1 MKKKLINEVNKMR
14 RLMELPLITE
24 QSADDQACINQL
36 TDGTG
41 DEYMVVPKGECL
53 SKMSCVDKS
62 IKDAGFESINVIK
75 KWGDGRCLS
84 LTNFEDRRYLA
95 LWETGELSFIYVW
108 DTPETLPNGDK
119 IKKFMFEGEWECNGG
134 VTTYK
139 NLEFKALV
147 DDSGDTLSPTN
158 FDSSGGWDIEGYFN
172 RKSVPV
178 SGDLKILLEKTF
190 K

>member
-62 IKDAGFESINVIK
+62 IKDAGFGDINVIK

-84 LTNFEDRRYLA
+84 LTNFQDKRYLA
-95 LWETGELSFIYVW
+95 LWETGELSFIFVFPS
-108 DTPETLPNGDK
+108 TQILTNGDK
-119 IKKFMFEGEWECNGG
+119 IKKFMFEGEWECSGG
-134 VTTYK
+134 VATYK
-139 NLEFKALV
+139 NLKFSALV
-147 DDSGDTLSPTN
+147 DDTGETLKPIN
-158 FDSSGGWDIEGYFN
+158 FMTTAGFKTGEYFSDV
-172 RKSVPV
+172 SVPT